1 MGFPTFR
8 FFRDLRSVAPK
19 AFSVTTPVG
28 VVQGSQRGPRGSDV
42 TCSPRRSNNPGPGLL
57 RRFLKKRKVKNP
69 IGGGS
74 PEREKPVP
82 LFSEALQRRPEAR
95 TREWRWP
102 KRRREGGVKAPP
114 WQRGRILQRGRSP

>member
-19 AFSVTTPVG
+19 AFSVTTPVR
-28 VVQGSQRGPRGSDV
+28 VVQGSQRGSRGSDV
-42 TCSPRRSNNPGPGLL
+42 TCSPRRNNNPGPGLPP
-57 RRFLKKRKVKNP
+57 RFLKKRKVGNP

-82 LFSEALQRRPEAR
+82 LFSEAL
-95 TREWRWP
+95 
-102 KRRREGGVKAPP
+102 
-114 WQRGRILQRGRSP
+114 